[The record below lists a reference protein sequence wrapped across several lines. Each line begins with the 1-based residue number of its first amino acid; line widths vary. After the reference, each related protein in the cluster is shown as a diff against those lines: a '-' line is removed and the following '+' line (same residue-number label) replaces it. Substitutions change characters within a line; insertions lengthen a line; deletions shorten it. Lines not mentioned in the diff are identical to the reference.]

1 MTNFNMRG
9 CYWCANRKRLTCLK
23 HKRTIVYKLL
33 GLNRKLEVYELI
45 PKIKAKNVK
54 THMHIGC
61 MCEEFLEIPS
71 NEKEKVEFT

>member
-33 GLNRKLEVYELI
+33 GLNRKAIVDGRK
-45 PKIKAKNVK
+45 KIKQN
-54 THMHIGC
+54 G
-61 MCEEFLEIPS
+61 
-71 NEKEKVEFT
+71 